1 MWLVKDSALA
11 ISNANA
17 TIAHEALK
25 SGANGFWGYSRIF
38 IQTCTDGSRMR
49 ARAIRNWQTNALFF
63 WVWPPWISDLG

>member
-1 MWLVKDSALA
+1 MWLVKDSAPA

-38 IQTCTDGSRMR
+38 IQTCTDGSRMM

-63 WVWPPWISDLG
+63 WL

>member
-49 ARAIRNWQTNALFF
+49 FQTDMWDIVIQLYIRFQ
-63 WVWPPWISDLG
+63 